1 MGAFDPETL
10 QLLRTNRFKRLCGA
24 SGLSGR
30 RMKRAGQLE
39 LVPAAPRRPSSLTQR
54 VHSGPAELFSA
65 VSHVRYLSGL
75 YVLQLR
81 FGGKLDIS
89 FCFGQETTLCLS
101 LDFGAFFLPV

>member
-1 MGAFDPETL
+1 
-10 QLLRTNRFKRLCGA
+10 
-24 SGLSGR
+24 
-30 RMKRAGQLE
+30 MKRAGQLE

-54 VHSGPAELFSA
+54 VHLGPAELFSA